1 MELTT
6 KFNINEE
13 VWFLHPQSQRV
24 VQGKIM
30 GIQIRIGSQPQYR
43 HSTDGKKGL
52 VKTGE
57 YKEQR
62 FVNIY
67 HIDDNIRKEGVSKA
81 EYDIYYT
88 KDQLIEKLK
97 TS

>member
-6 KFNINEE
+6 KFNINEQ
-13 VWFLHPQSQRV
+13 VWFLHPQSQRA
-24 VQGKIM
+24 VQGTIV
-30 GIQIRIGSQPQYR
+30 GIQIRIGSQPQYIR
-43 HSTDGKKGL
+43 SNDGKKGL
-52 VKTGE
+52 IKTGQ
-57 YKEQR
+57 YKEQK

-67 HIDDNIRKEGVSKA
+67 TIDDNIRKEGVSKA

-97 TS
+97 M